1 MWFDEHE
8 NFHILYVTFVILSRF
23 VRAVRLA
30 NPKSITALQHVYTT
44 VHDYRIEVRPLFLHC
59 PFPLHPHPFA
69 GGIGS
74 AAPGTR
80 GARMAG
86 RGATPRFV
94 TSDCLCA
101 EWPAGSEMGLDS
113 CRMSSRSI
121 ARWSL
126 RTGLRER
133 PSSTAILLASPCL
146 RLLILG
152 IIGLCGQVCDA
163 RAAAPGVPGRAAD
176 HPRRR
181 DLRGE
186 LAAGGAELRLLCAP
200 NNRPVCSGL
209 ACHGG
214 RVSWRPACGD

>member
-1 MWFDEHE
+1 M
-8 NFHILYVTFVILSRF
+8 LSRS
-23 VRAVRLA
+23 VALSVSLTRKASS
-30 NPKSITALQHVYTT
+30 PLQHVYTT

-59 PFPLHPHPFA
+59 PFPLHPHPFV

-86 RGATPRFV
+86 RGATHRFV

-101 EWPAGSEMGLDS
+101 EPSPGSE
-113 CRMSSRSI
+113 
-121 ARWSL
+121 
-126 RTGLRER
+126 TGLRWVWIRAECPAVQLLGGVYGR
-133 PSSTAILLASPCL
+133 DFKSVRHPPPSFWPLSC
-146 RLLILG
+146 LLILG

-163 RAAAPGVPGRAAD
+163 RTAAPGVPGRAAD